1 MCVTLSFSFSVIFEF
16 CHCTLKSQIYA
27 KPRLD
32 TASCSVTA
40 YEETCLCNKERLFQY
55 THINT
60 QGVVVDSME
69 VNTNFF
75 FANLKANYCIFDECL
90 IGLLAMNLNMN
101 KKGNRCIFW
110 SNCDKTGTRQ
120 CMDRNCDR
128 LYFMNINYCRVIQ
141 MLFNLLSKL
150 MLINIHKTSKA
161 ETGKFQFQPKA
172 VLIWALCLPF
182 FSRMFDY
189 FEI

>member
-1 MCVTLSFSFSVIFEF
+1 M
-16 CHCTLKSQIYA
+16 Q
-27 KPRLD
+27 
-32 TASCSVTA
+32 
-40 YEETCLCNKERLFQY
+40 
-55 THINT
+55 
-60 QGVVVDSME
+60 QGVPLPVHTHQHWE
-69 VNTNFF
+69 LWLTAWKLTPNFF
-75 FANLKANYCIFDECL
+75 FANLKANYCIFDSWL

-150 MLINIHKTSKA
+150 MLINIHKTSKWIPVSA
-161 ETGKFQFQPKA
+161 QSCSDMSFMFTFFPVERLT
-172 VLIWALCLPF
+172 VLKSNISISYNTYLNSNWSGSVVEHLLL
-182 FSRMFDY
+182 
-189 FEI
+189 I

>member
-1 MCVTLSFSFSVIFEF
+1 MSHSLFHFLLSLS
-16 CHCTLKSQIYA
+16 
-27 KPRLD
+27 
-32 TASCSVTA
+32 SVTVPSNHKYMQNLDLIRHPAWWLHMKRHA
-40 YEETCLCNKERLFQY
+40 YATRSASSS
-55 THINT
+55 THT
-60 QGVVVDSME
+60 STLRE
-69 VNTNFF
+69 LWLTAWKLTPNFF
-75 FANLKANYCIFDECL
+75 FANLKANYCIFDSWL

-161 ETGKFQFQPKA
+161 ETGEFQFQPKA

-182 FSRMFDY
+182 FQ
-189 FEI
+189 